1 MKATIRLLVMSL
13 ALASLQ
19 FLPNARAVVPPPDGG
34 YPGQNTAEGQNAL
47 FHLTIG
53 TSNTA
58 VGWSSLSSD
67 TIGSFNTG
75 VGAGTLV
82 ANTGDRNTATGA
94 AALFMNTTG
103 ARNTADGTLALFHN
117 SIGFNNT
124 AVGDSA
130 LFSNAGGAS
139 NTATGAL
146 ALFAN
151 TDGFQNTANG
161 SYALENNNGS
171 FNTAHGF
178 FALRMN
184 TTGDNNTAIGDRALL
199 LNETGGGNTAIGA
212 QALIGTASN
221 SNTAVGNAALSFN
234 TTGAFNIALGVL
246 AGIGVTT
253 ADNVICIGADGA
265 DVSDSCF
272 IGNIRDIQTQNDDAV
287 AVVVDS
293 AGQLGTVSSSK
304 RFKTD
309 IKPMDDASE
318 SILALR
324 PVTFRYKNA
333 KKGTPQFGLIAE
345 EVAEVNPDLV
355 VCDKNGDTY
364 SVRYDQVN
372 AMLLNEFLKQHRK
385 VEEQGRKLERQ
396 ETTIAALTKKL
407 ETVVAELKDQNSRIQ
422 KVSSQIDM
430 SGRSAQVLAKSP

>member
-1 MKATIRLLVMSL
+1 MKPTIRFLVMSL
-13 ALASLQ
+13 AFASLQ
-19 FLPNARAVVPPPDGG
+19 FLPIASAVVPPPDGG

-47 FHLTIG
+47 FRLTTG

-58 VGWSSLSSD
+58 VGWSSLRSD
-67 TIGSFNTG
+67 TSGSFNTS

-117 SIGFNNT
+117 STGFNNT

-130 LFSNAGGAS
+130 LFSNTGGTS

-171 FNTAHGF
+171 FNTATGF

-184 TTGDNNTAIGDRALL
+184 TTGGNNTAIGDRALL

-212 QALIGTASN
+212 QALIGTVSN
-221 SNTAVGNAALSFN
+221 SNTAVGNGALSFN
-234 TTGAFNIALGVL
+234 TTGAGNIALGAL
-246 AGIGVTT
+246 AGLAVNT

-265 DVSDSCF
+265 DVSNSCY

-293 AGQLGTVSSSK
+293 AGQLGTVSSSR
-304 RFKTD
+304 RFKTE
-309 IKPMDDASE
+309 IKPMDNASE
-318 SILALR
+318 SILALK

-333 KKGTPQFGLIAE
+333 RKGTPQFGLIAE

-372 AMLLNEFLKQHRK
+372 AMLLNEFLKQHCK
-385 VEEQGRKLERQ
+385 VEEQGRKIEQQ
-396 ETTIAALTKKL
+396 EAAMTQQRNNFEAIITQLKQEV
-407 ETVVAELKDQNSRIQ
+407 ETLVA
-422 KVSSQIDM
+422 
-430 SGRSAQVLAKSP
+430 RSKAQDAKRFRE

>member
-1 MKATIRLLVMSL
+1 MKPAIRFLVMSL
-13 ALASLQ
+13 AFASLQ
-19 FLPNARAVVPPPDGG
+19 FLPNASAVVPPPDGG

-47 FHLTIG
+47 FRLTTG

-58 VGWSSLSSD
+58 VGWSSLRSD
-67 TIGSFNTG
+67 TSGSFNTS

-117 SIGFNNT
+117 STGFNNT

-130 LFSNAGGAS
+130 LFSNTGGTS

-171 FNTAHGF
+171 FNTATGF

-184 TTGDNNTAIGDRALL
+184 TTGGNNTAIGDRALL

-212 QALIGTASN
+212 QALIGTVSN

-234 TTGAFNIALGVL
+234 TTGAGNIALGAL
-246 AGIGVTT
+246 AGLAVTT

-265 DVSDSCF
+265 DVSNSCY

-293 AGQLGTVSSSK
+293 AGQLGTVSSSR
-304 RFKTD
+304 RFKTE
-309 IKPMDDASE
+309 IKPMGNASE

-333 KKGTPQFGLIAE
+333 QTGTPQFGLIAE

-355 VCDKNGDTY
+355 VCDKNGDIY

-372 AMLLNEFLKQHRK
+372 AMLLNEFLKEHRK
-385 VEEQGRKLERQ
+385 VEEQARKLQQQ
-396 ETTIAALTKKL
+396 ETIIAELAKRLD
-407 ETVVAELKDQNSRIQ
+407 TVVAELKDQDSKIQ
-422 KVSSQIDM
+422 KVS
-430 SGRSAQVLAKSP
+430 AQVEMSKTTPQLVAGSP